1 MTAAIERWLLEEGR
15 YSADPG
21 ELLDGMARRLVAAG
35 VHLARV
41 GIHLRAL
48 HPQVAGLRVLWTPDH
63 PIEET
68 LYGHETAIS
77 DAFARSPLAACY
89 NTALTIRRRLEGP
102 ESAFDYPILHDLKRE
117 GFTDYLVTP
126 MRFGQ
131 GEIHG
136 ISWASRSPGG
146 FSDQDLTVIQDLVP
160 ALSVTIEVLH
170 QRRTTATLLD
180 TYLGREA
187 GRRVL
192 TGSIRRGEA
201 TTLAAALWYCDLRG
215 FTQLSDR
222 LERDQIVELLD
233 DYFGCMAQPVEA
245 MGGEILKFVGD
256 AMLAI
261 FPMRDDLDRDR
272 ACRDALTAAE
282 RALLDLEDLNQVRK
296 RATKPELKVGLGLHH
311 GPVMYGNIG
320 AATRLDFTVIGPAV
334 NLVTRIE
341 SLCPELD
348 RTLLTSRPFA
358 SPCGSRLKSL
368 GQHPLKGI
376 EVPQEIFGLP

>member
-1 MTAAIERWLLEEGR
+1 MTAAIERWLLQEGR
-15 YSADPG
+15 RSADAG
-21 ELLDGMARRLVAAG
+21 TMLEGLATRLVELG
-35 VHLARV
+35 LPLARI

-48 HPQVAGLRVLWTPDH
+48 HPQVAGLRVLWTPDR

-89 NTALTIRRRLEGP
+89 NTAHTIRRRLDGP
-102 ESAFDYPILHDLKRE
+102 EAAFDYPILHELKAE
-117 GFTDYLVTP
+117 GLTDYVVTP
-126 MRFGQ
+126 MQFGQ
-131 GEIHG
+131 GETHA
-136 ISWASRSPGG
+136 ISWAARVPGG
-146 FSDQDLTVIQDLVP
+146 FREQDLETIQELMP
-160 ALSVTIEVLH
+160 ALTATVEVLH
-170 QRRTTATLLD
+170 QRRTMSTLLH

-215 FTQLSDR
+215 FTALSDR
-222 LERDQIVELLD
+222 IERDQVVELLD
-233 DYFGCMAQPVEA
+233 DYFGCMAAPVEA

-282 RALLDLEDLNQVRK
+282 RALDDLEELNRQRQHARK
-296 RATKPELKVGLGLHH
+296 PDLKVGLGLHA
-311 GPVMYGNIG
+311 GAVMYGNIG
-320 AATRLDFTVIGPAV
+320 APTRLDFTVIGPAV

-341 SLCPELD
+341 SLCPQLD
-348 RTLLTSRPFA
+348 RTLLTSGPFA

-368 GQHPLKGI
+368 GHHLLKGI